1 MDRGLLL
8 LPFSCL
14 PVQSSYKAIFTTWL
28 CEPRAVSQPYFPA
41 FPLFTLG
48 TPKKHDSGEEEKE
61 KGHIVTLDT
70 AVVTSDKGMERSSGL
85 C

>member
-1 MDRGLLL
+1 MWTRFCGKTRGLLL

-48 TPKKHDSGEEEKE
+48 TSKKHDSGEEEK
-61 KGHIVTLDT
+61 GAIYSHWTQPW
-70 AVVTSDKGMERSSGL
+70 
-85 C
+85 